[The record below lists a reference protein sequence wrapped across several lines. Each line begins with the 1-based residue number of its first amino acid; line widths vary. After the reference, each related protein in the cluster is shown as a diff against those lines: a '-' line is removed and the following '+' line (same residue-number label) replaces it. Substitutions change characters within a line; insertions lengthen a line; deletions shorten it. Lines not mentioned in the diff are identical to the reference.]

1 VTVAPNA
8 PSSPPA
14 SSRPSP
20 GDRSGPAIRV
30 ERLSKLY
37 KLYNSGGDMVR
48 ELVSRTPRHNEF
60 WALRDI
66 DFEVARG
73 ETVGV
78 IGRNGAGKSTL
89 LKIIAGTLTPTSGRV
104 HVGGKVSAILELGTG
119 FHPDYTGRENVY
131 MGGMCLGMS
140 REEIDGK
147 LESIIEFSELRAV
160 IDQPFKTYSS
170 GMAAR
175 LTFSTAISVDP
186 DIFIVDEA
194 LAAGDAFFVA
204 KCLRRIKDIC
214 ASGATVFFV
223 SHSYDLVRRL
233 CTRAIHM
240 EGGTIKRIGE
250 AGEVCSAYE
259 AELLREASN
268 ANAEASTSGEKLATD
283 AVRIADIELLDGD
296 GGRSAGFF
304 QHERVRIRMH
314 LDVKERLENP
324 AVYVRVTRNDGVMA
338 TSFHSHEPAFHDLGV
353 LEPGRR
359 TIEIDV
365 PDLMLGDG
373 KYFLTLGL
381 FPLRHGGDTAFY
393 TDPLCLWDRVVFLD
407 VRRRSRPLTT
417 IFDQPM
423 AVSLIPSS

>member
-1 VTVAPNA
+1 V
-8 PSSPPA
+8 
-14 SSRPSP
+14 SRT
-20 GDRSGPAIRV
+20 DDVAIRV
-30 ERLSKLY
+30 EDLSKVY
-37 KLYNSGGDMVR
+37 KIYSSPRAMLR
-48 ELVSRTPRHNEF
+48 EVVTRTPRHKEF
-60 WALRDI
+60 WALKDI
-66 DFEVARG
+66 GFEVGRG

-89 LKIIAGTLTPTSGRV
+89 LKIIAGTLTPSTGRV

-119 FHPDYTGRENVY
+119 FHPEYTGRENVY

-147 LESIIEFSELRAV
+147 LESIIDFSELRDV

-175 LTFSTAISVDP
+175 LTFSTAISVEP

-204 KCLRRIKDIC
+204 KCLRRIKEIC
-214 ASGATVFFV
+214 ESGATVFFV

-233 CTRAIHM
+233 CSRAIHL
-240 EGGTIKRIGE
+240 EDGKIKRIGE

-259 AELLREASN
+259 AELLREASK
-268 ANAEASTSGEKLATD
+268 ANAESSSAGERMATD
-283 AVRIADIELLDGD
+283 AVRIAEVELLDAD
-296 GGRSAGFF
+296 GQPAHGFF
-304 QHERVRIRMH
+304 QHEGLRIRMH
-314 LDVKERLENP
+314 FDVASRLENP
-324 AVYVRVTRNDGVMA
+324 AVYLRITRNDGVMA
-338 TSFHSHEPAFHDLGV
+338 TSFHSHEPAFHDVGV

-359 TIEIDV
+359 TIELAID
-365 PDLMLGDG
+365 DLMLGDG

-381 FPLRHGGDTAFY
+381 FPLKHGADTAFY
-393 TDPLCLWDRVVFLD
+393 ADPLCLWDRVNFID
-407 VRRRSRPLTT
+407 VRRRTRPLTT

-423 AVSLIPSS
+423 TVRQLEPASTVDATGSG